1 MRFARVLAFFFVVAT
16 AGCGGR
22 ALTPCPGPDC
32 ACVGQS
38 CACDVLG
45 SCRFDSTG
53 SANWTCGTGAYCEGS
68 CDSSCNIDC
77 AVDSTCAFDV
87 GPSTNLTCTGAS
99 CDFLVGASSNVRC
112 IDGASCV
119 IECTGP
125 CNVDCETA
133 SSCLLT
139 CSGEPTR
146 GVTGSS
152 AQCS

>member
-1 MRFARVLAFFFVVAT
+1 
-16 AGCGGR
+16 
-22 ALTPCPGPDC
+22 
-32 ACVGQS
+32 
-38 CACDVLG
+38 
-45 SCRFDSTG
+45 
-53 SANWTCGTGAYCEGS
+53 
-68 CDSSCNIDC
+68 
-77 AVDSTCAFDV
+77 
-87 GPSTNLTCTGAS
+87 
-99 CDFLVGASSNVRC
+99 VRC

-125 CNVDCETA
+125 CNVDCQTA